1 MEKRT
6 KALKVRLCDNRL
18 FLITSLCVIYGL
30 ALPFF
35 IILYIDCFEDE
46 DSALQRDVDPSL
58 ADSSSI
64 PLNVINTTGLD
75 GFFPL
80 DMIGEGDVFMANG
93 VSLVDEL
100 FELDQGVAMEASEAH
115 LPVTSC
121 SDIDSVYDLPFTSPP
136 ICNPAPLVS
145 FSPHYT
151 SPVHS
156 PSPVSSMS
164 SCTTLATRSHDY
176 HVTNPLHS
184 LEPSSLIN
192 GDLHSN
198 GDLELICSMIQND
211 NKDTKSFIDLSNLPS
226 LPHRTI
232 PSTTGEFTPTSNM
245 MASPTTFMN
254 LAKPHGN
261 HLLTDLYTKP
271 QTLSDYSITLA
282 TSEGLGGG
290 GWSNDFVHNTD
301 RGSQTD
307 QRSSSPSPTY
317 PIPSPT
323 SSITTD
329 YPDSEFSK
337 DLGSPDMPNTVIGLS
352 KTDIIK
358 MPFYEFKKILDSNTV
373 SERDKEQMKAIRKR
387 GKNKMA
393 AKHCRQRKLDVLSG
407 LQQEVDRLKGVKA
420 RLALKALSLQHEIEG
435 YKNKCTG
442 RVYANS
448 SRIQLSTVVH

>member
-1 MEKRT
+1 M
-6 KALKVRLCDNRL
+6 
-18 FLITSLCVIYGL
+18 IYGL
-30 ALPFF
+30 VLLFF

-80 DMIGEGDVFMANG
+80 DMIGEEDVFMANG

-100 FELDQGVAMEASEAH
+100 FELDQGVAMDASEAH
-115 LPVTSC
+115 LPGTSC

-136 ICNPAPLVS
+136 ICNPPPLVS

-164 SCTTLATRSHDY
+164 SCTTLATRSHEY
-176 HVTNPLHS
+176 HVTNPSPS
-184 LEPSSLIN
+184 LEPSSLVN
-192 GDLHSN
+192 SDLHSSS
-198 GDLELICSMIQND
+198 DLELICSMIQND
-211 NKDTKSFIDLSNLPS
+211 NKDTKSFIDLNNLPS

-232 PSTTGEFTPTSNM
+232 ASSTGEFTPTSNM
-245 MASPTTFMN
+245 MATPTTFMN
-254 LAKPHGN
+254 LTKPHGN
-261 HLLTDLYTKP
+261 LLLTDLYTKP
-271 QTLSDYSITLA
+271 QTLSDYSVNLA
-282 TSEGLGGG
+282 TGEGLGGG

-307 QRSSSPSPTY
+307 RRSSSPSPTY

-323 SSITTD
+323 SSITTE

-337 DLGSPDMPNTVIGLS
+337 DLGSPDMPNSVIGLS
-352 KTDIIK
+352 KADIIK

-373 SERDKEQMKAIRKR
+373 SERDKDQMKAIRKR

-407 LQQEVDRLKGVKA
+407 LQQEVDRLKGMKA

-442 RVYANS
+442 RMYTNS